1 MEAGTL
7 VDDLDTRKRKYY
19 NEMEE
24 LEQEQRERENRAKLN
39 NKFQKFAHNIEAVAK
54 KNKFKIEFERP
65 FSDLQFTGTPGK
77 SVVKLIP
84 TISCLVNLTEFPF
97 YVLTVKEIEHIH
109 FERVQF

>member
-65 FSDLQFTGTPGK
+65 FSDL
-77 SVVKLIP
+77 
-84 TISCLVNLTEFPF
+84 
-97 YVLTVKEIEHIH
+97 
-109 FERVQF
+109 

>member
-39 NKFQKFAHNIEAVAK
+39 NKF
-54 KNKFKIEFERP
+54 
-65 FSDLQFTGTPGK
+65 
-77 SVVKLIP
+77 
-84 TISCLVNLTEFPF
+84 
-97 YVLTVKEIEHIH
+97 
-109 FERVQF
+109 